1 MSLCPVILA
10 GGGGT
15 RLWPLSREYY
25 PKQFLRLFG
34 RHSMLQETVLR
45 LDGMDDSLDL
55 LDPLFVC
62 NETHR
67 FLLAEQLN
75 QINKRYQ
82 SILLEPQGRNT
93 APALTVAAIALLNSN
108 SSDPIMIMM
117 PADHYIT
124 DRERFQ
130 ETIRA
135 GYKLAQSGTLIT
147 FGIVPEHA
155 ETGYGYIRTGQK
167 LQTDL
172 PADIF
177 TLDGFTEKPDP
188 ETAQAYLEQGNY
200 LWNSG
205 IFMMRASVWCD
216 AIRHFQPDIFDSC
229 QDAWNKG
236 SADNHFYW
244 LQKDSFIHCRS
255 DSIDYAVME
264 KLASD
269 KTFKSAVV
277 TLDAGWSDVGAWSAL
292 WNIRQQ
298 DDNNNVID
306 GDVILNGTRN
316 SLVHSE
322 DRLVV
327 AVGCENMVIVE
338 TADAVVVANK
348 DKAQDVKKIVDTL
361 KTDER
366 EERLTHRKVYRP
378 WGSYETL
385 DAGEHF
391 QVKRIEV
398 NPGKKLSLQLHHKR
412 AEHWVVVTG
421 TARVTRGEETFDLSA
436 NESTFIPLGT
446 KHRLENAT
454 DEPLE
459 IIEVQSGT
467 YLGEDDIVRFED
479 DFGRK

>member
-34 RHSMLQETVLR
+34 QNSMLQETVLR
-45 LDGMDDSLDL
+45 LDGMETEMDL

-62 NETHR
+62 NEAHR
-67 FLLAEQLN
+67 FLLEEQVR

-93 APALTVAAIALLNSN
+93 APALTAAAIALLRANP
-108 SSDPIMIMM
+108 DTIMIMM
-117 PADHYIT
+117 PADHYII
-124 DRERFQ
+124 DRETFQ
-130 ETIRA
+130 KVIKA
-135 GYKLAQSGTLIT
+135 GYKLAQEGTLIT

-155 ETGYGYIRTGQK
+155 ETGYGYIRTGQQ

-172 PADIF
+172 PAEIYA
-177 TLDGFTEKPDP
+177 LDGFTEKPDT
-188 ETAQAYLEQGNY
+188 ETAQTYLDEGNY

-205 IFMMRASVWCD
+205 IFMMQASVWCD
-216 AIRHFQPDIFDSC
+216 AIRHFQPDIFQSC

-244 LQKDSFIHCRS
+244 LDKESFINCRS

-264 KLASD
+264 KLTTD

-277 TLDAGWSDVGAWSAL
+277 ALDAGWSDVGAWSAL
-292 WNIRQQ
+292 WKIRQR
-298 DDNNNVID
+298 DNNNNVTD

-316 SLVHSE
+316 SLVRSE

-348 DKAQDVKKIVDTL
+348 DKSQDVKQIVDTL
-361 KTDER
+361 KTDQR

-385 DAGEHF
+385 DAGDHF

-412 AEHWVVVTG
+412 AEHWVVVNG
-421 TARVTRGEETFDLSA
+421 TARVTRGEETFDLSE

-454 DEPLE
+454 DQPLE
-459 IIEVQSGT
+459 IIEVQSGS

>member
-34 RHSMLQETVLR
+34 QNSMLQETVLR
-45 LDGMDDSLDL
+45 IDGMETEMDL

-62 NETHR
+62 NEAHR
-67 FLLAEQLN
+67 FLLAEQVH
-75 QINKRYQ
+75 QVNKRYQ

-93 APALTVAAIALLNSN
+93 APALTVAAIALRNVN
-108 SSDPIMIMM
+108 SDPVLIMM
-117 PADHYIT
+117 PADHHIT
-124 DRERFQ
+124 DRDTFQ
-130 ETIRA
+130 KTIRA
-135 GYKLAQSGTLIT
+135 GYKLAQEGTLIT
-147 FGIVPEHA
+147 FGIIPEHA
-155 ETGYGYIRTGQK
+155 ETGYGYIRTGKK
-167 LQTDL
+167 LQNDL
-172 PADIF
+172 PAE
-177 TLDGFTEKPDP
+177 TYELDGFTEKPDLD
-188 ETAQAYLEQGNY
+188 TAQEYLNEGNY

-205 IFMMRASVWCD
+205 IFMMQASTWCE
-216 AIRHFQPDIFDSC
+216 AIKHFQPDIFQSC

-244 LQKDSFIHCRS
+244 LDKDSFINCRS

-264 KLASD
+264 KLTTD

-277 TLDAGWSDVGAWSAL
+277 ALDAGWSDVGAWSAL
-292 WNIRQQ
+292 WKIRQR
-298 DDNNNVID
+298 DNNNNVTD

-316 SLVHSE
+316 SLVRSE

-348 DKAQDVKKIVDTL
+348 DKSQDVKQIVDTL
-361 KTDER
+361 KTDQR

-385 DAGEHF
+385 DAGDHF

-412 AEHWVVVTG
+412 AEHWVVVNG
-421 TARVTRGEETFDLSA
+421 TARVTRGEETFDLSE

-454 DEPLE
+454 DQPLE
-459 IIEVQSGT
+459 IIEVQSGS

>member
-34 RHSMLQETVLR
+34 RYSMLQETVLR
-45 LDGMDDSLDL
+45 LDGIEAGLDL

-62 NETHR
+62 NEVHR
-67 FLLAEQLN
+67 FLLAEQIH
-75 QINKRYQ
+75 QINRRYQ

-93 APALTVAAIALLNSN
+93 APALTVAAIALLKTNP
-108 SSDPIMIMM
+108 DTVMIMM
-117 PADHYIT
+117 PADHHIT
-124 DRERFQ
+124 NQQEFQ
-130 ETIRA
+130 NVIKA
-135 GYKLAQSGTLIT
+135 GYKLAQQGVLIT
-147 FGIVPEHA
+147 CGIVPEHA

-167 LQTDL
+167 LQNDL
-172 PADIF
+172 SADIYA
-177 TLDGFTEKPDP
+177 LDSFTEKPDV
-188 ETAQAYLEQGNY
+188 ETAQSYIGGGKH

-205 IFMMRASVWCD
+205 IFMMQASVWCE
-216 AIRHFQPDIFDSC
+216 AIKHFQPDIFQSC
-229 QDAWNKG
+229 QDAFTKG
-236 SADNHFYW
+236 STDNHFYR
-244 LQKDSFIHCRS
+244 LDKESFIKCRS

-264 KLASD
+264 KLTTD
-269 KTFKSAVV
+269 KTFKSAVIA
-277 TLDAGWSDVGAWSAL
+277 LDAGWSDVGAWSAL
-292 WNIRQQ
+292 WKIRQQ
-298 DDNNNVID
+298 DNNNNVTD

-316 SLVHSE
+316 SLVRSE
-322 DRLVV
+322 NRLVV

-348 DKAQDVKKIVDTL
+348 DKAQEMKHIVDTL

-366 EERLTHRKVYRP
+366 AERLTHRKVYRP

-385 DAGEHF
+385 DSGDRF

-398 NPGKKLSLQLHHKR
+398 KPGKKLSLQLHHKR
-412 AEHWVVVTG
+412 AEHWVVVNG
-421 TARVTRGEETFDLSA
+421 TARVTRGEETFDLSE

-454 DEPLE
+454 DRPLE
-459 IIEVQSGT
+459 IIEVQSGM

>member
-34 RHSMLQETVLR
+34 QYSMLQETVLR
-45 LDGMDDSLDL
+45 LDGMQTEMDL

-62 NETHR
+62 NEAHR
-67 FLLAEQLN
+67 FLLAEQVH
-75 QINKRYQ
+75 QINKRFQ
-82 SILLEPQGRNT
+82 SILLEPKGRNT
-93 APALTVAAIALLNSN
+93 APALTVAAIALRNVN
-108 SSDPIMIMM
+108 SDPILIMM

-124 DRERFQ
+124 DRDTFQ
-130 ETIRA
+130 KTIKA
-135 GYKLAQSGTLIT
+135 GYKLAQQGTLIT
-147 FGIVPEHA
+147 FGIIPEHA

-167 LQTDL
+167 LQNDL
-172 PADIF
+172 PAE
-177 TLDGFTEKPDP
+177 TYALDGFAEKPDLD
-188 ETAQAYLEQGNY
+188 TAQEYLNEGNY

-205 IFMMRASVWCD
+205 IFMMQASAWCE
-216 AIRHFQPDIFDSC
+216 AIKHFQPDIFQSC

-244 LQKDSFIHCRS
+244 LDKDSFINCRS

-264 KLASD
+264 KLTTD

-277 TLDAGWSDVGAWSAL
+277 ALDAGWSDVGAWSAL
-292 WNIRQQ
+292 WKIRQR
-298 DDNNNVID
+298 DTNNNVTD

-316 SLVHSE
+316 SLVRSE

-338 TADAVVVANK
+338 TADAIVVANK
-348 DKAQDVKKIVDTL
+348 DKAQDVKQIVDTL
-361 KTDER
+361 KTDQR

-385 DAGEHF
+385 DAGDHF

-398 NPGKKLSLQLHHKR
+398 NPGNKLSLQLHHKR
-412 AEHWVVVTG
+412 AEHWVVVNG
-421 TARVTRGEETFDLSA
+421 TARVTRGEETFDLSE

-454 DEPLE
+454 DQPLE